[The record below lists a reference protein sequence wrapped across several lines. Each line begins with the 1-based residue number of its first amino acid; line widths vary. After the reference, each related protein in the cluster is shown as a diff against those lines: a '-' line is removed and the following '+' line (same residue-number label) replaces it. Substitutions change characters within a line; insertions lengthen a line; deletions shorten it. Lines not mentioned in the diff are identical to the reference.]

1 MRLGQGGCGY
11 AGRAQ
16 LGWPGYGGT
25 GLRRLGPVRHH
36 WAELDR
42 IVCSPI
48 ELGGVSEAGLVGG
61 DWLRW
66 AGMIW
71 KGLN

>member
-36 WAELDR
+36 WAEARQDSVQSDR
-42 IVCSPI
+42 A
-48 ELGGVSEAGLVGG
+48 GWSEAGLVGG